1 MVKNMKNIKKNI
13 AILTIASLTII
24 MFIGCSSYKKIG
36 YSQNSGT
43 TNNTDTGMAGNTGTE
58 NEQISYQTSTQLIYS
73 NALKP
78 LVTKGT
84 ITQKQSD
91 KVLAAI
97 TRYMPNDTGTARTP
111 STSSTP
117 GTPSTSTP
125 GTGTP
130 ITDTSNVKMIPNIS
144 ELNVL
149 VKSGVITQ
157 VQANVINQKIQEVM
171 ISNPNNQIE

>member
-1 MVKNMKNIKKNI
+1 MENTKKNI

-36 YSQNSGT
+36 YSPNSGT
-43 TNNTDTGMAGNTGTE
+43 TNNAGTGMAGNTDTE
-58 NEQISYQTSTQLIYS
+58 NEQISYQTSTKLIYS

-78 LVTKGT
+78 LVTEGT

-97 TRYMPNDTGTARTP
+97 TRYMPNDTGETRTP

-157 VQANVINQKIQEVM
+157 VQANVINQKIQEIM